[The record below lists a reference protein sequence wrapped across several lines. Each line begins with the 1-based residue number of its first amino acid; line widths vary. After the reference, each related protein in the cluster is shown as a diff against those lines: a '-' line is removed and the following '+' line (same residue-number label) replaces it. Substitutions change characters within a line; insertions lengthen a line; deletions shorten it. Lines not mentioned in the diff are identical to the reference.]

1 MQGKKNNGKQI
12 FILIICVIAFVITF
26 IIQGK
31 NGRDGNT
38 SLNGVIAQI
47 QVIIS
52 TIMVV
57 ASMKKGFITGIIS
70 NACLS
75 GFVLFQVIK
84 KFIDSNQ
91 AKIDSDEAKSLAD
104 AAMSS
109 GSMEQYSG
117 LIGKANGLMEKSE
130 SLHDAAWA
138 QIPGIVVPLCTII
151 TIAIIYVFA
160 SRTRKMHEEL
170 TESYEQLIETN
181 RVIQEKD
188 EKLTYLAYYDVL
200 TSMPNR
206 QLFIDKLE
214 ANIANSNPC
223 TIIYSDI
230 DDFKKINDIYGH
242 NVGDAILCAYAER
255 LKTFCTDPN
264 FVARIGGDEFGIIL
278 NGSLPEASIINYIEK
293 IRNLISEPVN
303 VNGALFR
310 TTMSYGIASYP
321 QDGRNSV
328 EIFRCTDIAVFNAKA
343 NGKDRPCF
351 FSQNSQYI
359 RK

>member
-1 MQGKKNNGKQI
+1 MLVKKNNGKQI

-160 SRTRKMHEEL
+160 L
-170 TESYEQLIETN
+170 
-181 RVIQEKD
+181 
-188 EKLTYLAYYDVL
+188 
-200 TSMPNR
+200 
-206 QLFIDKLE
+206 
-214 ANIANSNPC
+214 
-223 TIIYSDI
+223 
-230 DDFKKINDIYGH
+230 
-242 NVGDAILCAYAER
+242 
-255 LKTFCTDPN
+255 
-264 FVARIGGDEFGIIL
+264 
-278 NGSLPEASIINYIEK
+278 
-293 IRNLISEPVN
+293 
-303 VNGALFR
+303 
-310 TTMSYGIASYP
+310 
-321 QDGRNSV
+321 
-328 EIFRCTDIAVFNAKA
+328 
-343 NGKDRPCF
+343 
-351 FSQNSQYI
+351 
-359 RK
+359 

>member
-1 MQGKKNNGKQI
+1 
-12 FILIICVIAFVITF
+12 
-26 IIQGK
+26 
-31 NGRDGNT
+31 
-38 SLNGVIAQI
+38 
-47 QVIIS
+47 
-52 TIMVV
+52 
-57 ASMKKGFITGIIS
+57 
-70 NACLS
+70 
-75 GFVLFQVIK
+75 
-84 KFIDSNQ
+84 
-91 AKIDSDEAKSLAD
+91 
-104 AAMSS
+104 
-109 GSMEQYSG
+109 
-117 LIGKANGLMEKSE
+117 
-130 SLHDAAWA
+130 
-138 QIPGIVVPLCTII
+138 
-151 TIAIIYVFA
+151 
-160 SRTRKMHEEL
+160 MHEEL

-214 ANIANSNPC
+214 ANITNSNPC

>member
-52 TIMVV
+52 TVMVV
-57 ASMKKGFITGIIS
+57 TSMKKGFITGIIS

-91 AKIDSDEAKSLAD
+91 AKIDSDEAKSLA
-104 AAMSS
+104 
-109 GSMEQYSG
+109 
-117 LIGKANGLMEKSE
+117 
-130 SLHDAAWA
+130 DAAWA

-214 ANIANSNPC
+214 ANITNSNPC